1 MLIVILPT
9 IKEVAQ
15 IRFHVISTKVD
26 LYIAQFGFLVM
37 SFGCFIMAFS
47 QTLIVF
53 ILGTST
59 TLVCSTL
66 TNATVS
72 GLLVFT
78 FGCSTRPALQS
89 VLTDLVSREHIAV
102 LYTVIAVGDGIG
114 SAAGAL
120 ILNRSLAIA
129 IGWDDKLYLG
139 LPFVIS
145 AACYIFGFVGSL
157 FAGYRALQRKRNV

>member
-1 MLIVILPT
+1 MINAFANAR
-9 IKEVAQ
+9 VA
-15 IRFHVISTKVD
+15 
-26 LYIAQFGFLVM
+26 
-37 SFGCFIMAFS
+37 
-47 QTLIVF
+47 
-53 ILGTST
+53 
-59 TLVCSTL
+59 
-66 TNATVS
+66 

-129 IGWDDKLYLG
+129 IGWNNTLYFG
-139 LPFVIS
+139 LPFVIG
-145 AACYIFGFVGSL
+145 AACYTFGFAGSL
-157 FAGYRALQRKRNV
+157 FAGYRALQRKPNA